1 MKGIDISNNNPK
13 LNYEYMKASGVEI
26 AIIKLKEGVTFFD
39 PDRDI
44 HYKGCKNA
52 GMKVGFYHYF
62 SKSTSALDQA
72 NGFLEE
78 LKKYSYEIIPV
89 LDFEDPQ
96 IQNKSDK
103 VVTFMER
110 CKEVLGY
117 YPVLYTYESFLSN
130 FDDRCKKYPLWIA
143 KYGPD
148 DGITKVSYSAPG
160 YNVVGFQY
168 TSRAIIKGSNGY
180 IDMNDFYEGML
191 LNKANT
197 SINKSNSSI
206 NNVDWLSEYL
216 KSWNWKAWV
225 IELQTECNRQG
236 FSNQPVDGITYNKKT
251 GESKTLA
258 GCPTLKLGAKGN
270 ITKLL
275 QRILK
280 AYGIANLKID
290 GVFGTN
296 TYNAVVAYQKLKG
309 LTADGEVGPNTWKAL
324 LGL

>member
-103 VVTFMER
+103 VVAFMER

-148 DGITKVSYSAPG
+148 DGITKVSYSASG

-180 IDMNDFYEGML
+180 IDMNDFYEGIL
-191 LNKANT
+191 LNKVDT
-197 SINKSNSSI
+197 SINNINSSI

-216 KSWNWKAWV
+216 KSWNWKEWV
-225 IELQTECNRQG
+225 GKLQRTIGVNIDKIVG
-236 FSNQPVDGITYNKKT
+236 PI
-251 GESKTLA
+251 
-258 GCPTLKLGAKGN
+258 TLKACTLLKKGMYGELV
-270 ITKLL
+270 KRL
-275 QRILK
+275 QEVLK
-280 AYGIANLKID
+280 AYGFNCGDID
-290 GVFGTN
+290 GIFGDN
-296 TYNAVVAYQKLKG
+296 TYNAVVAFQKSRG
-309 LTADGEVGPNTWKAL
+309 LVADGIVGQNTWRKI

>member
-103 VVTFMER
+103 VVAFMER

-117 YPVLYTYESFLSN
+117 YPVLYTYESFLYN

-168 TSRAIIKGSNGY
+168 TSKAIIKGSNGY
-180 IDMNDFYEGML
+180 IDMNDFYEGIL
-191 LNKANT
+191 LNKVDT
-197 SINKSNSSI
+197 SINNINSSI
-206 NNVDWLSEYL
+206 NKNVDWLSEYL
-216 KSWNWKAWV
+216 KSWNWKEWV
-225 IELQTECNRQG
+225 GKLQRTIGVNIDKIVG
-236 FSNQPVDGITYNKKT
+236 PI
-251 GESKTLA
+251 
-258 GCPTLKLGAKGN
+258 TLKACTLLKKGMYGELV
-270 ITKLL
+270 KRL
-275 QRILK
+275 QEVLK
-280 AYGIANLKID
+280 AYGFNCGDID
-290 GVFGTN
+290 GIFGDN
-296 TYNAVVAYQKLKG
+296 TYNAVVAFQKSRG
-309 LTADGEVGPNTWKAL
+309 LVADGIVGQNTWRKI

>member
-62 SKSTSALDQA
+62 SKSTAALDQA

-130 FDDRCKKYPLWIA
+130 FDDRCKKYPL
-143 KYGPD
+143 
-148 DGITKVSYSAPG
+148 
-160 YNVVGFQY
+160 
-168 TSRAIIKGSNGY
+168 
-180 IDMNDFYEGML
+180 
-191 LNKANT
+191 
-197 SINKSNSSI
+197 
-206 NNVDWLSEYL
+206 
-216 KSWNWKAWV
+216 
-225 IELQTECNRQG
+225 C
-236 FSNQPVDGITYNKKT
+236 
-251 GESKTLA
+251 
-258 GCPTLKLGAKGN
+258 C
-270 ITKLL
+270 
-275 QRILK
+275 
-280 AYGIANLKID
+280 
-290 GVFGTN
+290 
-296 TYNAVVAYQKLKG
+296 
-309 LTADGEVGPNTWKAL
+309 
-324 LGL
+324 

>member
-62 SKSTSALDQA
+62 SKSTAALDQA

-168 TSRAIIKGSNGY
+168 TSKAIIKGSNGY
-180 IDMNDFYEGML
+180 IDMNDFYEGIL
-191 LNKANT
+191 LNKVDT
-197 SINKSNSSI
+197 SINNINSSI
-206 NNVDWLSEYL
+206 NKNVDWLSEYL
-216 KSWNWKAWV
+216 KSWNWKEWV
-225 IELQTECNRQG
+225 GKLQRTIGVNIDKIVG
-236 FSNQPVDGITYNKKT
+236 PI
-251 GESKTLA
+251 
-258 GCPTLKLGAKGN
+258 TLKACTLLKKGMYGELV
-270 ITKLL
+270 KRL
-275 QRILK
+275 QEVLK
-280 AYGIANLKID
+280 AYGFNCGDID
-290 GVFGTN
+290 GIFGDN
-296 TYNAVVAYQKLKG
+296 TYNAVVAFQKSRG
-309 LTADGEVGPNTWKAL
+309 LVADGIVGQNTWRKI

>member
-191 LNKANT
+191 LGKTNT
-197 SINKSNSSI
+197 SI
-206 NNVDWLSEYL
+206 NNVDWLAEYL
-216 KSWNWKAWV
+216 KSWNWSGWV
-225 IELQTECNRQG
+225 GKLQRTIGVN
-236 FSNQPVDGITYNKKT
+236 VDKIVGPI
-251 GESKTLA
+251 
-258 GCPTLKLGAKGN
+258 TLKACTLLKKGMYGELV
-270 ITKLL
+270 KRL
-275 QRILK
+275 QEVLK
-280 AYGIANLKID
+280 AYGFNCGNID
-290 GVFGTN
+290 GIFGDK
-296 TYNAVVAYQKLKG
+296 TYNAVVAFQKSRG
-309 LTADGEVGPNTWKAL
+309 LAIDGVVGYNTWKAL

>member
-13 LNYEYMKASGVEI
+13 LNYDYMKASGVEI

-62 SKSTSALDQA
+62 SKSTAALDQA

-117 YPVLYTYESFLSN
+117 YPVLYTYESFLCN

-148 DGITKVSYSAPG
+148 DGVTKVSYSAPG

-191 LNKANT
+191 LNKVNT

-206 NNVDWLSEYL
+206 NKNVDWLSEYL
-216 KSWNWKAWV
+216 KSWNWKEWV
-225 IELQTECNRQG
+225 GKLQRTIGVNIDKIVG
-236 FSNQPVDGITYNKKT
+236 PI
-251 GESKTLA
+251 
-258 GCPTLKLGAKGN
+258 TLKACTLLKKGMYGE
-270 ITKLL
+270 IVRRL
-275 QRILK
+275 QEILK
-280 AYGIANLKID
+280 AYGFNCGDID
-290 GVFGTN
+290 GIFGDK
-296 TYNAVVAYQKLKG
+296 TYNAVVAFQKSRG
-309 LTADGEVGPNTWKAL
+309 LAIDGIVGYNTWKAL

>member
-1 MKGIDISNNNPK
+1 MIKMKGIDISNNNPK

-62 SKSTSALDQA
+62 SKSTAALDQA

-168 TSRAIIKGSNGY
+168 TSKAIIKGSNGY
-180 IDMNDFYEGML
+180 IDMNDFYEGIL
-191 LNKANT
+191 LNKVDT
-197 SINKSNSSI
+197 SINNINSSI
-206 NNVDWLSEYL
+206 NKNVDWLSEYL
-216 KSWNWKAWV
+216 KSWNWKEWV
-225 IELQTECNRQG
+225 GKLQRTIGVNIDKIVG
-236 FSNQPVDGITYNKKT
+236 PI
-251 GESKTLA
+251 
-258 GCPTLKLGAKGN
+258 TLKACTLLKKGMYGELV
-270 ITKLL
+270 KRL
-275 QRILK
+275 QEVLK
-280 AYGIANLKID
+280 AYGFNCGDID
-290 GVFGTN
+290 GIFGDN
-296 TYNAVVAYQKLKG
+296 TYNAVVAFQKSRG
-309 LTADGEVGPNTWKAL
+309 LVADGIVGQNTWRKI

>member
-13 LNYEYMKASGVEI
+13 LNYDYMKASGVEI

-62 SKSTSALDQA
+62 SKSTAALDQA

-117 YPVLYTYESFLSN
+117 YPVLYTYESFLCN

-148 DGITKVSYSAPG
+148 DGVTKVSYSAPG

-191 LNKANT
+191 LSKS
-197 SINKSNSSI
+197 SISI
-206 NNVDWLSEYL
+206 NNTNSSDWLAEYL
-216 KSWNWKAWV
+216 KSWNWTQWV
-225 IELQTECNRQG
+225 KDLQSECNKQG
-236 FSNQPVDGITYNKKT
+236 FSNQLVDGIYGT
-251 GESKTLA
+251 KTLE

-275 QRILK
+275 QKVLK
-280 AYGIANLKID
+280 AYGIANLKED
-290 GVFGTN
+290 GIFGEE
-296 TYNAVVAYQKLKG
+296 TYKVVIAYQRAKG
-309 LTADGEVGPNTWKAL
+309 LTQDGIVGYNTWKKL

>member
-72 NGFLEE
+72 KGFLEE

-103 VVTFMER
+103 VVAFMER

-117 YPVLYTYESFLSN
+117 YPILYTYESFLYN

-191 LNKANT
+191 LNKVNT
-197 SINKSNSSI
+197 SINK
-206 NNVDWLSEYL
+206 NVDWLSEYL
-216 KSWNWKAWV
+216 KSWNWKEWV
-225 IELQTECNRQG
+225 GKLQRTIGVNIDKIVG
-236 FSNQPVDGITYNKKT
+236 PI
-251 GESKTLA
+251 
-258 GCPTLKLGAKGN
+258 TLKACTLLKKGMHGE
-270 ITKLL
+270 LVRRL
-275 QRILK
+275 QEVLK
-280 AYGIANLKID
+280 AYGFNCGDID
-290 GVFGTN
+290 GIFGDK
-296 TYNAVVAYQKLKG
+296 TYNAVVAFQKSRG
-309 LTADGEVGPNTWKAL
+309 LAIDGIVGYNTWKVL
-324 LGL
+324 LGI

>member
-117 YPVLYTYESFLSN
+117 YPVLYTYESFLCN

-148 DGITKVSYSAPG
+148 DGVTKVSYSAPG

-168 TSRAIIKGSNGY
+168 TSKAIIKGSNGY
-180 IDMNDFYEGML
+180 IDMNDFYEGIL
-191 LNKANT
+191 LNKVDT
-197 SINKSNSSI
+197 SINNINSSI

-216 KSWNWKAWV
+216 KSWNWKEWV
-225 IELQTECNRQG
+225 GKLQRTIGVNIDKIVG
-236 FSNQPVDGITYNKKT
+236 PI
-251 GESKTLA
+251 
-258 GCPTLKLGAKGN
+258 TLKACTLLKKGMYGELV
-270 ITKLL
+270 KRL
-275 QRILK
+275 QEVLK
-280 AYGIANLKID
+280 AYGFNCGDID
-290 GVFGTN
+290 GIFGDN
-296 TYNAVVAYQKLKG
+296 TYNAVVAFQKSRG
-309 LTADGEVGPNTWKAL
+309 LVADGIVGQNTWRKI

>member
-13 LNYEYMKASGVEI
+13 LNYDYMKASGVEI

-62 SKSTSALDQA
+62 SKSTAALDQA

-117 YPVLYTYESFLSN
+117 YPVLYTYESFLCN

-148 DGITKVSYSAPG
+148 DGVTKVSYSAPG

-191 LNKANT
+191 LKKANT

-206 NNVDWLSEYL
+206 NNVDWLAEYL
-216 KSWNWKAWV
+216 KSWNWSEWV
-225 IELQTECNRQG
+225 GKLQRTIGVN
-236 FSNQPVDGITYNKKT
+236 VDKIVGLI
-251 GESKTLA
+251 
-258 GCPTLKLGAKGN
+258 TLKACTLLKKGMYGELV
-270 ITKLL
+270 KRL
-275 QRILK
+275 QEVLK
-280 AYGIANLKID
+280 AYGFNCGDID
-290 GVFGTN
+290 GIFGDK
-296 TYNAVVAYQKLKG
+296 TYNAVVAFQKSRG
-309 LTADGEVGPNTWKAL
+309 LAIDGVVGYNTWKAL

>member
-72 NGFLEE
+72 DGFLEE

-103 VVTFMER
+103 VVIFMER

-130 FDDRCKKYPLWIA
+130 LDDRCKKYPLWIA

-168 TSRAIIKGSNGY
+168 TSKGIIKGSNGY

-191 LNKANT
+191 LN
-197 SINKSNSSI
+197 SINNTNSSI
-206 NNVDWLSEYL
+206 NNVDWLAEYL
-216 KSWNWKAWV
+216 KSWNWTSWV
-225 IELQTECNRQG
+225 KELQGECNAQG
-236 FSNQPVDGITYNKKT
+236 FSNQPVDGIC
-251 GESKTLA
+251 GDKTLA
-258 GCPTLKLGAKGN
+258 GCPILRIGAKGN

-275 QRILK
+275 QKVLK
-280 AYGIANLKID
+280 AFGIANLKID
-290 GVFGTN
+290 GIFGEETKK
-296 TYNAVVAYQKLKG
+296 AVVAYQKLKG
-309 LTADGEVGPNTWKAL
+309 LVADGIVGPNTWRAL

>member
-103 VVTFMER
+103 VVAFMER

-117 YPVLYTYESFLSN
+117 YPVLYTYESFLYN

-148 DGITKVSYSAPG
+148 DGITKVS
-160 YNVVGFQY
+160 
-168 TSRAIIKGSNGY
+168 
-180 IDMNDFYEGML
+180 
-191 LNKANT
+191 
-197 SINKSNSSI
+197 
-206 NNVDWLSEYL
+206 
-216 KSWNWKAWV
+216 
-225 IELQTECNRQG
+225 
-236 FSNQPVDGITYNKKT
+236 
-251 GESKTLA
+251 
-258 GCPTLKLGAKGN
+258 
-270 ITKLL
+270 
-275 QRILK
+275 
-280 AYGIANLKID
+280 
-290 GVFGTN
+290 
-296 TYNAVVAYQKLKG
+296 
-309 LTADGEVGPNTWKAL
+309 
-324 LGL
+324 

>member
-103 VVTFMER
+103 VVAFMER

-117 YPVLYTYESFLSN
+117 YPVLYTYESFLYN

-168 TSRAIIKGSNGY
+168 TSKAIIKGSNGY
-180 IDMNDFYEGML
+180 IDMNDFYEGIL
-191 LNKANT
+191 LNKVDT
-197 SINKSNSSI
+197 SINNINSSI

-216 KSWNWKAWV
+216 KSWNWKEWV
-225 IELQTECNRQG
+225 GKLQRTIGVNIDKIVG
-236 FSNQPVDGITYNKKT
+236 PI
-251 GESKTLA
+251 
-258 GCPTLKLGAKGN
+258 TLKACTLLKKGMYGELV
-270 ITKLL
+270 KRL
-275 QRILK
+275 QEVLK
-280 AYGIANLKID
+280 AYGFNCGDID
-290 GVFGTN
+290 GIFGDN
-296 TYNAVVAYQKLKG
+296 TYNAVVAFQKSRG
-309 LTADGEVGPNTWKAL
+309 LVADGIVGQNTWRKI

>member
-13 LNYEYMKASGVEI
+13 LNYDYMKASGVEI

-62 SKSTSALDQA
+62 SKSTAALDQA

-117 YPVLYTYESFLSN
+117 YPVLYTYESFLCN

-148 DGITKVSYSAPG
+148 DGVTKVSYSAPG

-191 LNKANT
+191 LSKS
-197 SINKSNSSI
+197 SISI
-206 NNVDWLSEYL
+206 NNTNSSDWLAEYL
-216 KSWNWKAWV
+216 KSWNWKDWV
-225 IELQTECNRQG
+225 GKLQRTVGVNIDKIVG
-236 FSNQPVDGITYNKKT
+236 PI
-251 GESKTLA
+251 
-258 GCPTLKLGAKGN
+258 TLKACTLLKKGMYGELV
-270 ITKLL
+270 KRL
-275 QRILK
+275 QEVLK
-280 AYGIANLKID
+280 AYGFNCGDID
-290 GVFGTN
+290 GIFGDK
-296 TYNAVVAYQKLKG
+296 TYNAVVAFQKSRG
-309 LTADGEVGPNTWKAL
+309 LVIDGIVGYNTWRKL

>member
-62 SKSTSALDQA
+62 SKSTAALDQA

-148 DGITKVSYSAPG
+148 DGITKVSYSASG

-180 IDMNDFYEGML
+180 IDMNDFYEGIL
-191 LNKANT
+191 LNKVDT
-197 SINKSNSSI
+197 SINNINSSI

-216 KSWNWKAWV
+216 KSWNWKEWV
-225 IELQTECNRQG
+225 GKLQRTIGVNIDKIVG
-236 FSNQPVDGITYNKKT
+236 PI
-251 GESKTLA
+251 
-258 GCPTLKLGAKGN
+258 TLKACTLLKKGMYGELV
-270 ITKLL
+270 KRL
-275 QRILK
+275 QEVLK
-280 AYGIANLKID
+280 AYGFNCGDID
-290 GVFGTN
+290 GIFGDN
-296 TYNAVVAYQKLKG
+296 TYNAVVAFQKSRG
-309 LTADGEVGPNTWKAL
+309 LVADGIVGQNTWRKI